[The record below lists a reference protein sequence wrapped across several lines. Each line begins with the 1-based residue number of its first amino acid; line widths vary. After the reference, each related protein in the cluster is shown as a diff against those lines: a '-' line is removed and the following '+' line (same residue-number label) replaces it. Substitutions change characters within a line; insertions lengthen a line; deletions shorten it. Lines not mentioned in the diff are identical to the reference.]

1 MWWEHTGIS
10 LFILYGYESIMILLR
25 PIVLLA
31 ALTVGVAMMVTAQV
45 AVPGAAEES
54 TLRPR
59 PELLVSGQWLT
70 DHLEDARL
78 RIVDLRSPS
87 EYEAGHIPNA
97 VHLSMGAL
105 STTVR
110 GIPGMLP
117 PIKRVEAALRRAGI
131 AEDSVVVAY
140 DAAGGLHSARL
151 FWALER
157 LGHKGGRVPGIPRS
171 FPSFLSFLSDS
182 ARQFS
187 AEFRT
192 P

>member
-1 MWWEHTGIS
+1 
-10 LFILYGYESIMILLR
+10 MILLR

-31 ALTVGVAMMVTAQV
+31 VLAVGVAVAVTAQV

-131 AEDSVVVAY
+131 AEDSVVVGAY
-140 DAAGGLHSARL
+140 RDFTLHPVR
-151 FWALER
+151 
-157 LGHKGGRVPGIPRS
+157 I
-171 FPSFLSFLSDS
+171 
-182 ARQFS
+182 
-187 AEFRT
+187 
-192 P
+192 